1 MRTLFEHTRTKWT
14 RFTDYEWKTADNGIC
29 YLVPTKDAKDECY
42 NPMEHPEEM
51 ICKALDIGL
60 LCYLGRS
67 DDEIKAAIRGFACQY
82 GLLGIM
88 TALPATAKFIEYGRV
103 YLPKNE
109 LIRAEEMD
117 SIEYLDM
124 FFPFEKPAFMKDGD
138 VNRWK
143 RLSAYSVGFIDSYKG
158 HTEAT
163 ALSFTRIYGERYDW
177 LKAIFKSW
185 SFTFMTSYLYCHDE
199 DGLDDDCE
207 RLYEKGIAAFDGN
220 APTYHIELKGKPL
233 LVWDF
238 HSLLL
243 CIELLF
249 SIMLT
254 DDATPLRMCKNCQR
268 AFIAKGMD
276 DEFCSKACR
285 EKLDLL

>member
-14 RFTDYEWKTADNGIC
+14 RFTDYEWRTADNGIC
-29 YLVPTKDAKDECY
+29 YLAPSKDAEDECY
-42 NPMEHPEEM
+42 DPMEHPEEM

-60 LCYLGRS
+60 MCYQNQS
-67 DDEIKAAIRGFACQY
+67 DTAIKAAMREFACQY

-88 TALPATAKFIEYGRV
+88 TALPASAKFIEYGRV

-117 SIEYLDM
+117 PLEYISM
-124 FFPFEKPAFMKDGD
+124 FFPFQKPRFMVDND
-138 VNRWK
+138 YSRWK
-143 RLSAYSVGFIDSYKG
+143 RLAAYSMEICESFKG
-158 HTEAT
+158 HAQAT
-163 ALSFTRIYGERYDW
+163 ALSFSRTYGERYDW
-177 LKAIFKSW
+177 LKTIFKSW
-185 SFTFMTSYLYCHDE
+185 SFTFMTSYLYYHDE
-199 DGLDDDCE
+199 NRLDEDCE
-207 RLYEKGIAAFDGN
+207 RLYKKGIAAFDGN
-220 APTYHIELKGKPL
+220 APTYHIELQDKPI

-254 DDATPLRMCKNCQR
+254 DDATPLRMCRNCQR
-268 AFIAKGMD
+268 AFVAKETD
-276 DEFCSKACR
+276 DEFCSEECGL
-285 EKLDLL
+285 EME